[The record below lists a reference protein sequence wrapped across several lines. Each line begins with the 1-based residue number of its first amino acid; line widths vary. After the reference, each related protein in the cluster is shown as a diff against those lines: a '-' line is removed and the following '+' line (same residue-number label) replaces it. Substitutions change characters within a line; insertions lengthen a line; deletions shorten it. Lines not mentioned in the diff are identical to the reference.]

1 MEPDRAFTQRE
12 LARTAGLNEGF
23 TSRIVRD
30 LEQQQLVVRKPDG
43 AVQLSDF
50 DTMLDAWRE
59 SYDFS
64 KHHIVR
70 GHIPSRS
77 GDDLLRKLS
86 ANLVK
91 EQVRHAATGLAG
103 AWLIN
108 PFAAFRLVVC
118 YVDRLPSAETKTE
131 LAFHEEEHGENVW
144 LVVPNDEG
152 VFHGSAEHD
161 HIWCVHPI
169 QAYLDLKQ
177 HPERS
182 EEAAA
187 QLRSENSQKGEPC
200 LKSLGP
206 LPGTSPIKLIG

>member
-30 LEQQQLVVRKPDG
+30 LEQQQLVLRKPDG

-77 GDDLLRKLS
+77 GDDLLRKL
-86 ANLVK
+86 
-91 EQVRHAATGLAG
+91 
-103 AWLIN
+103 
-108 PFAAFRLVVC
+108 
-118 YVDRLPSAETKTE
+118 
-131 LAFHEEEHGENVW
+131 
-144 LVVPNDEG
+144 
-152 VFHGSAEHD
+152 
-161 HIWCVHPI
+161 
-169 QAYLDLKQ
+169 
-177 HPERS
+177 
-182 EEAAA
+182 
-187 QLRSENSQKGEPC
+187 
-200 LKSLGP
+200 
-206 LPGTSPIKLIG
+206 